1 MWKAINKKTGLLI
14 PAFKIEW
21 DASWIGKEREEWI
34 APYPQIENWKF
45 LKEKGINEVKVS
57 FVKSYI
63 REDGVKVRTH
73 FRIVTEFARE
83 IMNESEEHLL
93 AKEGIY
99 EDVIDNLLK
108 INGKPIRDL
117 FQIDDIDFEYHL
129 SKSRFSKI
137 ADVIVTFKEKDVQ
150 YGKGIIFEVQLSN
163 QTKENTDD
171 RTYDRIIEGYSVVW
185 LWDGMFNI
193 NNKLKDKEV
202 ILIPYLKALEE
213 YKEKKKEEFNEEI
226 NLYGNVIDKKIQEA
240 KSELAKEKLLL
251 NNQFYKINNTISL
264 VNESIK
270 NEKNNLISSLKEKTL
285 QEVYPE
291 IKQSLLNDNS
301 LRTFLANSI
310 NYTTLADIISN
321 KEIST
326 LKEKLQEKIQKE
338 IDFEIKSKIKEE
350 IISESIKK
358 IMIKIEEKYSN
369 VNINIFVECE
379 KCKEK
384 VMIRNAFYEHG
395 NPYCEKC
402 FDELPTNWRKE
413 WNEWHKHI
421 QIPSQKEDMEKWSK

>member
-83 IMNESEEHLL
+83 IVNESEEHLL

-108 INGKPIRDL
+108 INGKSIRDL

-185 LWDGMFNI
+185 LWDGMFNT

-240 KSELAKEKLLL
+240 KSELAKEKLIL
-251 NNQFYKINNTISL
+251 NNEFYKINNTVSL
-264 VNESIK
+264 INESIK
-270 NEKNNLISSLKEKTL
+270 NEKNNLILSLKEKTIL
-285 QEVYPE
+285 EIYPE
-291 IKQSLLNDNS
+291 IKKTLLDENS
-301 LRTFLANSI
+301 LKTLLTNSI
-310 NYTTLADIISN
+310 NYSYLADIISN
-321 KEIST
+321 KEISI

-338 IDFEIKSKIKEE
+338 IDTEIKSKIKEE
-350 IISESIKK
+350 IINDSIKK
-358 IMIKIEEKYSN
+358 ILAKVEEKYAN
-369 VNINIFVECE
+369 VKINVFTECE
-379 KCKEK
+379 GCKNK
-384 VMIRNAFYEHG
+384 FPVPMVMYDKG
-395 NPYCEKC
+395 NPYCPKC
-402 FDELPTNWRKE
+402 FDALPTNWRKE
-413 WNEWHKHI
+413 HDEWSKNI
-421 QIPSQKEDMEKWSK
+421 QIPSQKRDKELWLK